1 MEDLANKDPYL
12 VGKKIVIA
20 LSGGIDSIV
29 LFHYLCSNYS
39 GNVRA
44 IHINHHLSKFSDD
57 WSKFCFELCKKNN
70 IDFKSI
76 DINIEKS
83 SNIEENARISRYNSL
98 KSNLSKNQVLCTA
111 HHQDD
116 QAETLLLQLFR
127 GSGVAGLASMPKL
140 KNFGHAYLYRPLL
153 NIGKQQIS
161 EYAASHHLQWVE
173 DDSNDNTQFKR
184 NLLRVE
190 LIPKLKISFESM
202 IKNISR
208 SAAHQAEAL
217 TLLHDLA
224 EIDIAKFNLIVD
236 NKIQINHLIKLS
248 SERITNVLRFY
259 INQRGFLMPSNKVLD
274 ELHSVMSAKSD
285 AQVLLKWHCYEV
297 KRYNDELYFF
307 DTEHEG
313 VKLECPYYKKLQHLS
328 NLEVRYRKDGQRV
341 KLKGKNHSSPLKK
354 VLQESNIPPW
364 ERDKLRM
371 YYVDGHLKA
380 MESIGEMSEVWTNN

>member
-1 MEDLANKDPYL
+1 
-12 VGKKIVIA
+12 
-20 LSGGIDSIV
+20 
-29 LFHYLCSNYS
+29 
-39 GNVRA
+39 
-44 IHINHHLSKFSDD
+44 
-57 WSKFCFELCKKNN
+57 
-70 IDFKSI
+70 
-76 DINIEKS
+76 
-83 SNIEENARISRYNSL
+83 
-98 KSNLSKNQVLCTA
+98 
-111 HHQDD
+111 
-116 QAETLLLQLFR
+116 
-127 GSGVAGLASMPKL
+127 MPKL
-140 KNFGHAYLYRPLL
+140 KSFGHAYLYRPLL

-217 TLLHDLA
+217 TLLRDLA

-274 ELHSVMSAKSD
+274 ELQSVMSAKSD

-341 KLKGKNHSSPLKK
+341 KLKGKDHSSPLKK